1 MEFKLF
7 WHMQREFPRLPIG
20 SYQVKLVKRT
30 SPAAAAVPAAAPASQ
45 KYASIQVNQW
55 KMFAV
60 DAIAISLSY
69 CCPPMFIVSHFLSFV
84 LSTHCYSHLHCLTKS
99 DCNMMLQTNTE
110 VLRLS
115 SVGELYLYIDIQRI
129 SAYANRNQFN

>member
-30 SPAAAAVPAAAPASQ
+30 SPAAAAVPAPPPASQ

-60 DAIAISLSY
+60 DAIAISLSH
-69 CCPPMFIVSHFLSFV
+69 CCPYVYCLPFPVLCSFDSLLLASSLLDQIRLQYDAPNKYRSITLELSGGT
-84 LSTHCYSHLHCLTKS
+84 LSIHRYPA
-99 DCNMMLQTNTE
+99 NF
-110 VLRLS
+110 
-115 SVGELYLYIDIQRI
+115 RI
-129 SAYANRNQFN
+129 CK

>member
-7 WHMQREFPRLPIG
+7 WHMQKEFPRLPIG

-30 SPAAAAVPAAAPASQ
+30 SPAAAAVPAPAPASQ

-60 DAIAISLSY
+60 DAIAISLSRIAAPP
-69 CCPPMFIVSHFLSFV
+69 CLLSPISCPLFFRLIVTRIFI
-84 LSTHCYSHLHCLTKS
+84 
-99 DCNMMLQTNTE
+99 
-110 VLRLS
+110 
-115 SVGELYLYIDIQRI
+115 
-129 SAYANRNQFN
+129 A